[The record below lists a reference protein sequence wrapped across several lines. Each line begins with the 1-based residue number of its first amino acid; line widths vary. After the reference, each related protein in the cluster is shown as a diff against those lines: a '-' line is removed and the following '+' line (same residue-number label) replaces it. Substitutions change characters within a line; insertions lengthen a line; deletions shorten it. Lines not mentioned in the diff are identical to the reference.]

1 MRIDE
6 ELLNTLGLAELKPEA
21 KTSLLKH
28 LVEELELNVGTVI
41 AAKLNDDQIEQFE
54 KLIDG
59 GDQAQALAWLQQNYP
74 DYKQVVQAEL
84 EKLKEQIKTNAP
96 AILEAD
102 QAA

>member
-1 MRIDE
+1 MRIDDN
-6 ELLNTLGLAELKPEA
+6 LLTELGLAELKPEA

-41 AAKLNDDQIEQFE
+41 ASQLDDDQIKEFE

-59 GDQAQALAWLQQNYP
+59 GNQAQALAWLQHNYP
-74 DYKQVVQAEL
+74 DYKQVVQTEL
-84 EKLKEQIKTNAP
+84 EKLKVEIKAKAP

-102 QAA
+102 KAA